1 MAAMRILLYKDN
13 PWQHTLSSPWIK
25 ALETLGHDVRVFS
38 QMHEMYAG
46 LGLFNHPVMQRM
58 CFWRLREK
66 SPWGI
71 LKSLPVKALA
81 PLLGRAQDRMN
92 QAFERAVNEYSP
104 ELIIVLKGLGIYP
117 ETLKRLRSNS
127 GRIIVNFNGDDPHN
141 LYSSNRNVLEAIPLY
156 DCVFIWSK
164 ILVRLLLEDGAR
176 RAEQL
181 PFGCNPDLSEEVAV
195 TQDDS
200 ARYGSEIVFVGT
212 WDRERE
218 KSLAGLSD
226 LDLGIWGPYWNRASR
241 KSGLARCVR
250 GGAVDLTVMEKI
262 YRSSKVVINLM
273 RPQNHL
279 SHNMKTFEIPAM
291 GGFMLAPRTMEHM
304 EIFEE
309 GKEVAF
315 YDSMEELREN
325 AIYFSKHDEERTAMA
340 RRARQK
346 VLSNHTYT
354 DRMRQLIKTLG
365 SGSKRR

>member
-1 MAAMRILLYKDN
+1 MRILLYKDN

-25 ALETLGHDVRVFS
+25 ALETLGHDVQVFS

-46 LGLFNHPVMQRM
+46 LGPFNLPVMQRL
-58 CFWRLREK
+58 CLWRLREK
-66 SPWGI
+66 SPRGI

-81 PLLGRAQDRMN
+81 PLLSRIQDKMN
-92 QAFERAVNEYSP
+92 RAFEEVANEYSP

-117 ETLKRLRSNS
+117 ETLKRLRSRS
-127 GRIIVNFNGDDPHN
+127 GGIIVNFNGDDPHN
-141 LYSSNRNVLEAIPLY
+141 FYSSNRNVLGAIPLY
-156 DCVFIWSK
+156 DCVFTWSK
-164 ILVRLLLEDGAR
+164 SLVDLLLEDGASR
-176 RAEQL
+176 VEYL
-181 PFGCNPDLSEEVAV
+181 PFGCNPDLSEDVAV

-200 ARYGSEIVFVGT
+200 ARYGSDITFVGT

-218 KSLAGLSD
+218 KSLEGLSD
-226 LDLGIWGPYWNRASR
+226 LNLGIWGPYWNRVSR
-241 KSGLARCVR
+241 KSGLAMCVR

-291 GGFMLAPRTMEHM
+291 GGFMLAPGTMEHM

-315 YDSMEELREN
+315 YDSMEAMRKK
-325 AIYFSKHDEERTAMA
+325 AIYFSENDKERAAMA
-340 RRARQK
+340 RLARQK
-346 VLSNHTYT
+346 VLSNHTYI
-354 DRMRQLIKTLG
+354 DRMRQLINTLFG
-365 SGSKRR
+365 